1 MAQFAF
7 IVVYLALAGA
17 LASWVAGA
25 WFYAR
30 TLRAL
35 AAERGQA
42 RPASLAVVCAM
53 VAWPF
58 VLGRLKGAAAAHAAQ
73 VNKALVAVFACL
85 TVAVAA
91 TSVATNLARVS
102 R

>member
-1 MAQFAF
+1 MAQLAF
-7 IVVYLALAGA
+7 IVAFLALAGA
-17 LASWVAGA
+17 LVSWLAGA

-30 TLRAL
+30 TLREL
-35 AAERGQA
+35 GSERG
-42 RPASLAVVCAM
+42 RPRLAWLAV

-58 VLGRLKGAAAAHAAQ
+58 ATGRIKGAAAAHAAN
-73 VNKALVAVFACL
+73 VNKALVAVLAFLMIAL
-85 TVAVAA
+85 AA